1 MEVIDLSL
9 VSAIVCVSVNS
20 LEGGFQ
26 VSPPKYLATQV
37 FLCLWCPH
45 LKFKFRVV

>member
-20 LEGGFQ
+20 LRGLFQ
-26 VSPPKYLATQV
+26 VGSPRYLAAQV
-37 FLCLWCPH
+37 FLCLCYPH
-45 LKFKFRVV
+45 QKFKFGVV